1 LKAFSNFTFIKI
13 KKVNKLTRKITICI
27 VEDEQ
32 SLVEM
37 IQFNLELDGY
47 DVFAIRDGG
56 FANEHFEL
64 KLDYDLFILDVMLP
78 RISGLDLCKIIR
90 EKSQAPILFLS
101 AKGTT
106 QDRIEGLKIGANDYL
121 PKPFDLEELILKV
134 KILTKKEGEQKD
146 FLLQV
151 GELEVDFN
159 TFEVRSLENEIVHL
173 FSKREIELLQL
184 FQEKEGKVV
193 SRDEILDRV
202 WGKDSYPTARTID
215 NYILVFRK
223 IFEKNA
229 RKPQFFHSIR
239 SVGYKFTKTS
249 VSDF

>member
-1 LKAFSNFTFIKI
+1 MNR
-13 KKVNKLTRKITICI
+13 LTRKTSICL

-47 DVFAIRDGG
+47 DIFAIRDGG
-56 FANEHFEL
+56 LAKEHFEL
-64 KLDYDLFILDVMLP
+64 KIDYDLFILDVMLP

-134 KILTKKEGEQKD
+134 KILTKKEGKQKD

-173 FSKREIELLQL
+173 FSKREIELLKL

-223 IFEKNA
+223 VFEKNP

-239 SVGYKFTKTS
+239 SVGYKFTK
-249 VSDF
+249 

>member
-1 LKAFSNFTFIKI
+1 MNR
-13 KKVNKLTRKITICI
+13 LTRKITICL

-32 SLVEM
+32 SLIEM

-47 DVFAIRDGG
+47 DIFAIRDGG
-56 FANEHFEL
+56 LAKEHFEL
-64 KLDYDLFILDVMLP
+64 KIDYDLFILDVMLP

-151 GELEVDFN
+151 GELVVDFN
-159 TFEVRSLENEIVHL
+159 TFEVRSLENEIMHL
-173 FSKREIELLQL
+173 FSKREIELLKL

-223 IFEKNA
+223 VFEKNP

-239 SVGYKFTKTS
+239 SVGYKFSKLS
-249 VSDF
+249 LLSSRIR

>member
-1 LKAFSNFTFIKI
+1 MNR
-13 KKVNKLTRKITICI
+13 LTRKITICL

-32 SLVEM
+32 SLIEM

-47 DVFAIRDGG
+47 DIFAIRDGG
-56 FANEHFEL
+56 LAKEHFEL
-64 KLDYDLFILDVMLP
+64 KIDYDLFILDVMLP

-151 GELEVDFN
+151 GELVVDFN
-159 TFEVRSLENEIVHL
+159 TFEVRTPEDKIVHL

-239 SVGYKFTKTS
+239 SVGYKFTK
-249 VSDF
+249 

>member
-1 LKAFSNFTFIKI
+1 MNR
-13 KKVNKLTRKITICI
+13 LTRKITICL

-32 SLVEM
+32 SLIEM

-47 DVFAIRDGG
+47 DVFAIRDG
-56 FANEHFEL
+56 ALAKDHFEL
-64 KLDYDLFILDVMLP
+64 KIDYDLFILDVMLP

-159 TFEVRSLENEIVHL
+159 TFEVRSLENEIMHL

-223 IFEKNA
+223 VFEKNA

-239 SVGYKFTKTS
+239 SVGYKFMKTS
-249 VSDF
+249 VADF

>member
-13 KKVNKLTRKITICI
+13 NKVNRLTRKITICL

-32 SLVEM
+32 SLIEM

-47 DVFAIRDGG
+47 DIFAIRDGG
-56 FANEHFEL
+56 LAKEHFEL
-64 KLDYDLFILDVMLP
+64 KIDYDLFILDVMLP

-90 EKSQAPILFLS
+90 ERSQAPILFLS

-151 GELEVDFN
+151 GELVVDFN
-159 TFEVRSLENEIVHL
+159 TFEVRSLENEIMHL
-173 FSKREIELLQL
+173 FSNREIELLKL

-239 SVGYKFTKTS
+239 SVGYKFTK
-249 VSDF
+249 

>member
-1 LKAFSNFTFIKI
+1 
-13 KKVNKLTRKITICI
+13 VNRLTRKTTICL

-32 SLVEM
+32 SLIEM

-56 FANEHFEL
+56 LAKEHFEL
-64 KLDYDLFILDVMLP
+64 KIDYDLFILDVMLP

-223 IFEKNA
+223 VFEKNP

-239 SVGYKFTKTS
+239 SVGYKFTK
-249 VSDF
+249 

>member
-13 KKVNKLTRKITICI
+13 KKVNRLTRKITICL

-32 SLVEM
+32 SLIEM

-56 FANEHFEL
+56 LAKEHFES
-64 KLDYDLFILDVMLP
+64 KIDYDLFILDVMLP

-159 TFEVRSLENEIVHL
+159 TFEIRSLENEIVHL
-173 FSKREIELLQL
+173 FSKREIELLKL

-223 IFEKNA
+223 VFEKNP

-239 SVGYKFTKTS
+239 SVGYKFTK
-249 VSDF
+249 

>member
-13 KKVNKLTRKITICI
+13 KKVNKLTRKITICL

-56 FANEHFEL
+56 FAEEHFEL
-64 KLDYDLFILDVMLP
+64 KIDYDLFILDVMLP

-223 IFEKNA
+223 VFEKNA

-239 SVGYKFTKTS
+239 SVGYKFTK
-249 VSDF
+249 

>member
-13 KKVNKLTRKITICI
+13 NKVDRLTRKITICL

-56 FANEHFEL
+56 LAKEHFEL
-64 KLDYDLFILDVMLP
+64 KIDYDLFILDVMLP

-173 FSKREIELLQL
+173 FSKREIELLKL

-239 SVGYKFTKTS
+239 SVGYKFTK
-249 VSDF
+249 

>member
-1 LKAFSNFTFIKI
+1 MNR
-13 KKVNKLTRKITICI
+13 LTRKITICL

-47 DVFAIRDGG
+47 DIFAIRDGG
-56 FANEHFEL
+56 LAKEHFEL
-64 KLDYDLFILDVMLP
+64 KIDYDLFILDVMLP

-173 FSKREIELLQL
+173 FSKREIELLKL
-184 FQEKEGKVV
+184 FQEK
-193 SRDEILDRV
+193 
-202 WGKDSYPTARTID
+202 
-215 NYILVFRK
+215 
-223 IFEKNA
+223 
-229 RKPQFFHSIR
+229 
-239 SVGYKFTKTS
+239 
-249 VSDF
+249 

>member
-1 LKAFSNFTFIKI
+1 MDR
-13 KKVNKLTRKITICI
+13 LTRKTTICL

-32 SLVEM
+32 SLIEM
-37 IQFNLELDGY
+37 IQFNLEMDGY

-56 FANEHFEL
+56 LAEDHFEL
-64 KLDYDLFILDVMLP
+64 KIDYDLFILDVMLP

-223 IFEKNA
+223 VFEKNP

-239 SVGYKFTKTS
+239 SVGYKFSKLS
-249 VSDF
+249 LLSSRIK

>member
-13 KKVNKLTRKITICI
+13 NKVNRLTRKITICL

-47 DVFAIRDGG
+47 EVFAIRDGG
-56 FANEHFEL
+56 LAKEHFEL
-64 KLDYDLFILDVMLP
+64 KIDYDLFILDVMLP
-78 RISGLDLCKIIR
+78 RISGLELCKIIR

-239 SVGYKFTKTS
+239 SVGYKFTK
-249 VSDF
+249 

>member
-1 LKAFSNFTFIKI
+1 M
-13 KKVNKLTRKITICI
+13 NKLTRKITICL

-32 SLVEM
+32 SLIEM

-56 FANEHFEL
+56 FAKEYFEL
-64 KLDYDLFILDVMLP
+64 KIDYDLFILDVMLP
-78 RISGLDLCKIIR
+78 GISGLDLCKIIR

-223 IFEKNA
+223 VFEKNP

-239 SVGYKFTKTS
+239 SVGYKFTK
-249 VSDF
+249 

>member
-1 LKAFSNFTFIKI
+1 MNR
-13 KKVNKLTRKITICI
+13 LTRKITICLI
-27 VEDEQ
+27 EDEQ

-47 DVFAIRDGG
+47 DIFAIRDGG
-56 FANEHFEL
+56 LAKEHFEL
-64 KLDYDLFILDVMLP
+64 KIDYDLFILDVMLP

-173 FSKREIELLQL
+173 FSKREIDLLKL

-223 IFEKNA
+223 VFEKNP

-239 SVGYKFTKTS
+239 SVGYKFTK
-249 VSDF
+249 

>member
-1 LKAFSNFTFIKI
+1 
-13 KKVNKLTRKITICI
+13 VHRLTRKITICL

-47 DVFAIRDGG
+47 DVFAIRHGG
-56 FANEHFEL
+56 LAKEHFEL
-64 KLDYDLFILDVMLP
+64 KIDYDLFILDVMLP

-134 KILTKKEGEQKD
+134 KILTKKEGKQKD

-173 FSKREIELLQL
+173 FSKREIELLKL

-223 IFEKNA
+223 VFEKNP
-229 RKPQFFHSIR
+229 RKTQFFHSIR
-239 SVGYKFTKTS
+239 SVGYKFTK
-249 VSDF
+249 

>member
-1 LKAFSNFTFIKI
+1 MNR
-13 KKVNKLTRKITICI
+13 LTRKITICL

-32 SLVEM
+32 SLIEM

-47 DVFAIRDGG
+47 DIFAIRDGG
-56 FANEHFEL
+56 LAKEHFEL
-64 KLDYDLFILDVMLP
+64 KIDYDLFILDVMLP

-159 TFEVRSLENEIVHL
+159 TFEVRSLEDKIVHL
-173 FSKREIELLQL
+173 FSKREIDLLKL

-215 NYILVFRK
+215 NYILAFRK
-223 IFEKNA
+223 VFEKNP

-239 SVGYKFTKTS
+239 SVGYKFTK
-249 VSDF
+249 

>member
-1 LKAFSNFTFIKI
+1 
-13 KKVNKLTRKITICI
+13 
-27 VEDEQ
+27 
-32 SLVEM
+32 M

-47 DVFAIRDGG
+47 DIFAIRDGG
-56 FANEHFEL
+56 LAKEHFEL
-64 KLDYDLFILDVMLP
+64 KIDYDLFILDVMLP

-151 GELEVDFN
+151 GELVVDFN
-159 TFEVRSLENEIVHL
+159 TFEVRTPEDKIVHL
-173 FSKREIELLQL
+173 FSKREIGLLKL
-184 FQEKEGKVV
+184 FHEKEGKVV

-223 IFEKNA
+223 IFEINA

-239 SVGYKFTKTS
+239 SVGYKFTK
-249 VSDF
+249 

>member
-1 LKAFSNFTFIKI
+1 
-13 KKVNKLTRKITICI
+13 VNRLTRKITICL

-56 FANEHFEL
+56 LAKEHFEL
-64 KLDYDLFILDVMLP
+64 KIDYDLFILDVMLP

-223 IFEKNA
+223 VFEKNP

-239 SVGYKFTKTS
+239 SVGYKFTKPS
-249 VSDF
+249 VADF

>member
-1 LKAFSNFTFIKI
+1 MNR
-13 KKVNKLTRKITICI
+13 LTRKTTICL

-32 SLVEM
+32 SLIEM

-47 DVFAIRDGG
+47 VVFAIRDGG
-56 FANEHFEL
+56 FAKDHFEL

-159 TFEVRSLENEIVHL
+159 TFEVRSLEDKIVHL
-173 FSKREIELLQL
+173 FSKREIDLLKL

-223 IFEKNA
+223 VFEKNP

-239 SVGYKFTKTS
+239 SVGYKFTK
-249 VSDF
+249 

>member
-1 LKAFSNFTFIKI
+1 MDR
-13 KKVNKLTRKITICI
+13 LTRKITICL

-56 FANEHFEL
+56 LAKEHFEL
-64 KLDYDLFILDVMLP
+64 KIDYDLFILDVMLP

-134 KILTKKEGEQKD
+134 KILTKKEGGQKD

-173 FSKREIELLQL
+173 FSKREIELLKL

-239 SVGYKFTKTS
+239 SVGYKFTK
-249 VSDF
+249 

>member
-13 KKVNKLTRKITICI
+13 KKVNRLTRKITICL

-32 SLVEM
+32 SLIEM

-56 FANEHFEL
+56 LAKEHFEL
-64 KLDYDLFILDVMLP
+64 KIDYDLFILDVMLP

-159 TFEVRSLENEIVHL
+159 TFEIRSLENEIVHL
-173 FSKREIELLQL
+173 FSKREIELLKL

-223 IFEKNA
+223 VFEKNP

-239 SVGYKFTKTS
+239 SVGYKFTK
-249 VSDF
+249 

>member
-13 KKVNKLTRKITICI
+13 NKVNRLTRKITICL

-32 SLVEM
+32 SLIEM

-47 DVFAIRDGG
+47 DIFAIRDGG
-56 FANEHFEL
+56 LAKEHFEL
-64 KLDYDLFILDVMLP
+64 KIDYDLFILDVMLP

-151 GELEVDFN
+151 GELVVDFN
-159 TFEVRSLENEIVHL
+159 TFEVRTPEDKIVHL
-173 FSKREIELLQL
+173 FSKREIGLLKL
-184 FQEKEGKVV
+184 FHEKEGKVV

-239 SVGYKFTKTS
+239 SVGYKFTK
-249 VSDF
+249 

>member
-1 LKAFSNFTFIKI
+1 MNR
-13 KKVNKLTRKITICI
+13 LTRKITICL

-32 SLVEM
+32 SLIEM

-56 FANEHFEL
+56 LAKEHFES
-64 KLDYDLFILDVMLP
+64 KIDYDLFILDVMLP

-173 FSKREIELLQL
+173 FSKREIELLKL

-223 IFEKNA
+223 VFEKNA

-239 SVGYKFTKTS
+239 SVGYKFTK
-249 VSDF
+249 

>member
-13 KKVNKLTRKITICI
+13 KKVNRLTRKITICL

-32 SLVEM
+32 SLIEM

-47 DVFAIRDGG
+47 DIFAIRDGG
-56 FANEHFEL
+56 LAKEHFEL
-64 KLDYDLFILDVMLP
+64 KIDYDLFILDVMLP

-90 EKSQAPILFLS
+90 EKSQVPILFLS

-134 KILTKKEGEQKD
+134 KILTKKEEEQKD

-151 GELEVDFN
+151 GELVVDFK

-173 FSKREIELLQL
+173 FSKREIELLKL

-239 SVGYKFTKTS
+239 SVGYKFTK
-249 VSDF
+249 

>member
-1 LKAFSNFTFIKI
+1 MNR
-13 KKVNKLTRKITICI
+13 LTRKITICL

-56 FANEHFEL
+56 LAKEHFEL
-64 KLDYDLFILDVMLP
+64 KIDYDLFILDVMLP

-151 GELEVDFN
+151 GELVVDFN
-159 TFEVRSLENEIVHL
+159 TFEVRTPEDKIVHL
-173 FSKREIELLQL
+173 FSKREIGLLKL
-184 FQEKEGKVV
+184 FHEKEGKVV

-223 IFEKNA
+223 VFEKNP

-239 SVGYKFTKTS
+239 SVGYKFTK
-249 VSDF
+249 

>member
-1 LKAFSNFTFIKI
+1 M
-13 KKVNKLTRKITICI
+13 NKLTRKITICL

-32 SLVEM
+32 SLIEM

-56 FANEHFEL
+56 FAKEYFEL
-64 KLDYDLFILDVMLP
+64 KIDYDLFILDVMLP
-78 RISGLDLCKIIR
+78 GISGLDLCKIIR

>member
-1 LKAFSNFTFIKI
+1 
-13 KKVNKLTRKITICI
+13 
-27 VEDEQ
+27 
-32 SLVEM
+32 
-37 IQFNLELDGY
+37 
-47 DVFAIRDGG
+47 
-56 FANEHFEL
+56 
-64 KLDYDLFILDVMLP
+64 MLP

-151 GELEVDFN
+151 GELVVDFN
-159 TFEVRSLENEIVHL
+159 TFEVRSLENEIMHL
-173 FSKREIELLQL
+173 FSNREIELLKL

-239 SVGYKFTKTS
+239 SVGYKFTK
-249 VSDF
+249 

>member
-1 LKAFSNFTFIKI
+1 MDR
-13 KKVNKLTRKITICI
+13 LTRKTTICL

-32 SLVEM
+32 SLIEM
-37 IQFNLELDGY
+37 IQFNLEMDGY
-47 DVFAIRDGG
+47 EVFAIRDGG
-56 FANEHFEL
+56 LAKDHFEL
-64 KLDYDLFILDVMLP
+64 KIDYDLYILDVMLP

-151 GELEVDFN
+151 GELVVDFN
-159 TFEVRSLENEIVHL
+159 TFEVRTPEDKIVHL
-173 FSKREIELLQL
+173 FSKREIGLLKL
-184 FQEKEGKVV
+184 FHEKEGKVV

-239 SVGYKFTKTS
+239 SVGYKFTK
-249 VSDF
+249 

>member
-1 LKAFSNFTFIKI
+1 MNR
-13 KKVNKLTRKITICI
+13 LTRKITICL

-32 SLVEM
+32 SLIEM

-56 FANEHFEL
+56 LAKEHFES
-64 KLDYDLFILDVMLP
+64 KIDYDLFILDVMLP

-159 TFEVRSLENEIVHL
+159 TFEVRSLENEIMHL
-173 FSKREIELLQL
+173 FSKREIELLKL

-239 SVGYKFTKTS
+239 SVGYKFTK
-249 VSDF
+249 

>member
-1 LKAFSNFTFIKI
+1 MNR
-13 KKVNKLTRKITICI
+13 LTRKITICL

-32 SLVEM
+32 SLIEM

-47 DVFAIRDGG
+47 DIFAIRDGG
-56 FANEHFEL
+56 LAKEHFEL
-64 KLDYDLFILDVMLP
+64 KIDYDLFILDVMLP

-90 EKSQAPILFLS
+90 ERSQAPILFLS

-151 GELEVDFN
+151 GELVVDFN
-159 TFEVRSLENEIVHL
+159 TFEVRSLEDKILHL
-173 FSKREIELLQL
+173 FSKREIELLKL
-184 FQEKEGKVV
+184 FHEKEGKVV

-223 IFEKNA
+223 VFEKNA

-239 SVGYKFTKTS
+239 SVGYKFTK
-249 VSDF
+249 

>member
-13 KKVNKLTRKITICI
+13 KKVNRLTRKITICL

-32 SLVEM
+32 SLIEM

-47 DVFAIRDGG
+47 DIFAIRDGG
-56 FANEHFEL
+56 LAKEHFEL
-64 KLDYDLFILDVMLP
+64 KIDYDLFILDVMLP

-90 EKSQAPILFLS
+90 ERSQAPILFLS

-151 GELEVDFN
+151 GELVVDFN
-159 TFEVRSLENEIVHL
+159 TFEVRSLENEIMHL
-173 FSKREIELLQL
+173 FSNREIELLKL

-239 SVGYKFTKTS
+239 SVGYKFTK
-249 VSDF
+249 

>member
-13 KKVNKLTRKITICI
+13 KKVNRLTRKITICL

-32 SLVEM
+32 SLIEM

-56 FANEHFEL
+56 LAKEHFES
-64 KLDYDLFILDVMLP
+64 KIDYDLFILDVMLP

-223 IFEKNA
+223 VFEKNA

-239 SVGYKFTKTS
+239 SVGYKFTK
-249 VSDF
+249 

>member
-13 KKVNKLTRKITICI
+13 NKVNRLTRKITICL

-56 FANEHFEL
+56 FAEEHFEL
-64 KLDYDLFILDVMLP
+64 KIDYDLFILDVMLP

-173 FSKREIELLQL
+173 FAKREIELLKL

-239 SVGYKFTKTS
+239 SVGYKFTK
-249 VSDF
+249 

>member
-1 LKAFSNFTFIKI
+1 MNR
-13 KKVNKLTRKITICI
+13 LTRKTTICL
-27 VEDEQ
+27 VEDEL
-32 SLVEM
+32 SLIEM
-37 IQFNLELDGY
+37 IHFNLELDGY

-56 FANEHFEL
+56 LAKEHFEL
-64 KLDYDLFILDVMLP
+64 KIDYDLFILDVMLP

-134 KILTKKEGEQKD
+134 KILTKKEGEQID
-146 FLLQV
+146 LLLQV
-151 GELEVDFN
+151 GALEVDFN

-173 FSKREIELLQL
+173 FSKREIELLKL

-223 IFEKNA
+223 VFEKNP

-239 SVGYKFTKTS
+239 SVGYKFTK
-249 VSDF
+249 

>member
-1 LKAFSNFTFIKI
+1 MDR
-13 KKVNKLTRKITICI
+13 LTRKTTICL

-47 DVFAIRDGG
+47 DIFAIRDGG
-56 FANEHFEL
+56 LAKEHFEL

-151 GELEVDFN
+151 GELVVDFN

-173 FSKREIELLQL
+173 FSKREIDLLKL

-223 IFEKNA
+223 VFEKNA

-239 SVGYKFTKTS
+239 SVGYKFTK
-249 VSDF
+249 

>member
-1 LKAFSNFTFIKI
+1 
-13 KKVNKLTRKITICI
+13 VNRLTRKITICL

-56 FANEHFEL
+56 LAKEHFEL
-64 KLDYDLFILDVMLP
+64 KIHYDLFILDVMLP

-134 KILTKKEGEQKD
+134 KILTKKEGEQID
-146 FLLQV
+146 LLLQV
-151 GELEVDFN
+151 GALEVDFN

-173 FSKREIELLQL
+173 FSKREIELLKL

-223 IFEKNA
+223 IFEKNP

-249 VSDF
+249 VADF

>member
-1 LKAFSNFTFIKI
+1 MNR
-13 KKVNKLTRKITICI
+13 LTRKITICL

-32 SLVEM
+32 SLIEM

-47 DVFAIRDGG
+47 DIFAIRDGG
-56 FANEHFEL
+56 LAKEHFEL
-64 KLDYDLFILDVMLP
+64 KIDYDLFILDVMLP

-151 GELEVDFN
+151 GELVVDFN
-159 TFEVRSLENEIVHL
+159 TFEVRTPEDKIVHL
-173 FSKREIELLQL
+173 FSKREIGLLKL

-239 SVGYKFTKTS
+239 SVGYKFTK
-249 VSDF
+249 